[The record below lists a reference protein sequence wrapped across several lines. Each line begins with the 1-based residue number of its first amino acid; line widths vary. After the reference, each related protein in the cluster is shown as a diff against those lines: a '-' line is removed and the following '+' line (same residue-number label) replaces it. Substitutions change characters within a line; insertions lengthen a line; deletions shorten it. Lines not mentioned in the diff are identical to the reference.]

1 MVQSKLKQAIFEKL
15 GEVENMLHTSTCEG
29 ESFADN
35 LQAEMG
41 WAAELDIAL
50 RTLTEA
56 VDYYVD

>member
-1 MVQSKLKQAIFEKL
+1 MVQSKLKQAIFDKL
-15 GEVENMLHTSTCEG
+15 AEVEDMLHTSTCEG
-29 ESFADN
+29 EGFADN
-35 LQAEMG
+35 LKTDMG

>member
-1 MVQSKLKQAIFEKL
+1 MKDIILAKLAEVQD
-15 GEVENMLHTSTCEG
+15 MLHTSTCES

-35 LQAEMG
+35 LQTEMG

>member
-1 MVQSKLKQAIFEKL
+1 MVQSKVKQAIFDKL
-15 GEVENMLHTSTCEG
+15 AEVEDMLHTSTCEG
-29 ESFADN
+29 EGFADN
-35 LQAEMG
+35 LQTDMG

>member
-1 MVQSKLKQAIFEKL
+1 MVQSKIKQAIFAKL
-15 GEVENMLHTSTCEG
+15 GEVEDMLHTSTCEN